1 MQTQRATGGSG
12 EHDQVGGSSA
22 TGPAMP
28 SQDRMSLDC
37 PRGDLGS
44 PREIEER
51 PTVLS
56 PHDDPDGIE
65 THLVLGYD

>member
-1 MQTQRATGGSG
+1 MQTQRATGESG

-22 TGPAMP
+22 TEPVMP
-28 SQDRMSLDC
+28 SQDRVSLDGPC
-37 PRGDLGS
+37 GDLGS
-44 PREIEER
+44 PHQIEER